1 MEEWVGEKHGLAWNI
16 SYAFGIGHACWND
29 FRWNKKNGN
38 GGIMMR
44 VRQGPDNL
52 HDVPPAKMIALFILE
67 SLPRWTPPPQS
78 LDSGMHSES
87 LRFPEILSELGPF
100 LDLVVWWCRSN
111 SNRYSGIRYS
121 LAQLKPNSSKDHDV
135 AVFLPE
141 GFFVKQRPGDGK
153 TTCQA
158 AGPGNTDENRLGDEL
173 QTLNKISETERK
185 WTSIEVIPFLKS

>member
-29 FRWNKKNGN
+29 FRWNKKKGN
-38 GGIMMR
+38 GGIMMG
-44 VRQGPDNL
+44 VRQGPENL
-52 HDVPPAKMIALFILE
+52 HDVSPAKMIALFILE

-121 LAQLKPNSSKDHDV
+121 LAQLNPTRPRIMMLPCFFPKGFLSSSGRVTAK
-135 AVFLPE
+135 
-141 GFFVKQRPGDGK
+141 RPAKRLALETRMRTGWEMSYK
-153 TTCQA
+153 LSTKYQKLK
-158 AGPGNTDENRLGDEL
+158 EN
-173 QTLNKISETERK
+173 ERQL
-185 WTSIEVIPFLKS
+185 TSSRS